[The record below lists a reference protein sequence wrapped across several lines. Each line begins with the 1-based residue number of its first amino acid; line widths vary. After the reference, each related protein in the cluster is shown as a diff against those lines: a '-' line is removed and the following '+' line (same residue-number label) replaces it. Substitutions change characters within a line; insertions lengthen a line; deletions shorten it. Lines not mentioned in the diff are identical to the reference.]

1 MATVQYQMRSIGTSG
16 IQLCPERDVAYV
28 LLRYSGIAWRLQLV
42 TLKASS
48 TVAELLLPKHD
59 ISRQEMHEARQFP
72 CASAKF
78 QWLSAFEIG
87 YKLDITSNYLHVY
100 DPVSCWLP
108 STAAATAVGDLDKL
122 QLVRQ
127 IGEAWSN

>member
-1 MATVQYQMRSIGTSG
+1 
-16 IQLCPERDVAYV
+16 
-28 LLRYSGIAWRLQLV
+28 
-42 TLKASS
+42 
-48 TVAELLLPKHD
+48 
-59 ISRQEMHEARQFP
+59 MHEARQFP
-72 CASAKF
+72 CASAKL

-87 YKLDITSNYLHVY
+87 YKLDIKLSTRVY